1 MLNDMYSR
9 KKANKH
15 LATREHVMRF
25 FEVSDKNGDQL
36 ISKDELY
43 NFYRHHK

>member
-9 KKANKH
+9 TKSKR
-15 LATREHVMRF
+15 LATKEEVMNF
-25 FEVSDKNGDQL
+25 FRVSDQNGDQV